1 MLRSASGLIETIVGT
16 GTPGFSGDGGTPVS
30 ARINT
35 PGGLFAHSSGSLFF
49 SDRENHRIREVRGVA
64 GGPPLSMQ
72 PNSGTVNGRDTVQ
85 ILGSGFFDNSTI
97 RVLFGDTPAANVQIV
112 DETTLAVTVP
122 PGSLP
127 SQNVSVFVT
136 VNGVTEFVAGGYT

>member
-1 MLRSASGLIETIVGT
+1 
-16 GTPGFSGDGGTPVS
+16 
-30 ARINT
+30 
-35 PGGLFAHSSGSLFF
+35 
-49 SDRENHRIREVRGVA
+49 
-64 GGPPLSMQ
+64 MQ